1 MRTSFLGLFLVSIV
15 INIGMWFERFNIIA
29 SSLAHSFDPGSWAY
43 YLPTYIEIG
52 ILIFSFAWFLLWFLL
67 FVKIMP
73 SVAIAEI
80 KETLRPP
87 LKSDEE
93 VAAK

>member
-1 MRTSFLGLFLVSIV
+1 
-15 INIGMWFERFNIIA
+15 
-29 SSLAHSFDPGSWAY
+29 
-43 YLPTYIEIG
+43 
-52 ILIFSFAWFLLWFLL
+52 
-67 FVKIMP
+67 VKIMP

-87 LKSDEE
+87 LKHEEE